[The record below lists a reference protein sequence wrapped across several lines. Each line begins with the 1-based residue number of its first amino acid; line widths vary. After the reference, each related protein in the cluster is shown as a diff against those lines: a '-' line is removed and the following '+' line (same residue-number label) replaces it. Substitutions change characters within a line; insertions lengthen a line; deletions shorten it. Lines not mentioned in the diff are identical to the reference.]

1 MINKK
6 TFLSVAA
13 SGLLALFSFSASA
26 NVDVTSAED
35 DTFYAKVF
43 YNGVKVHAQYLILQ
57 KMKFSK
63 ILV

>member
-43 YNGVKVHAQYLILQ
+43 YNGVKVHDESVALKL
-57 KMKFSK
+57 
-63 ILV
+63 